1 MLWVYFAIAIVVI
14 IFFPIRATIFL
25 YYDGEDKR
33 LYLSVYAYGFIQIVG
48 GYLERKGL
56 NYIFHYSDEKAKA
69 INKNDMG
76 NLNNIKLKDLKAFE
90 VLSSRLT
97 FSFPFDVK
105 YLNYGAT
112 VTAAS
117 NLIFPFFKVKK
128 DFVDLKS
135 TVVLGRDEDL
145 KVYYKLEILF
155 NIYVLLGTFLKI
167 KVINEK

>member
-1 MLWVYFAIAIVVI
+1 MVWVYCAIAVVVI
-14 IFFPIRATIFL
+14 LFFPIRTTIFL

-33 LYLSVYAYGFIQIVG
+33 LYLSVYAYGFIKVLG
-48 GYLERKGL
+48 GYAERKDSD
-56 NYIFHYSDEKAKA
+56 YIFHYSDKKAKA

-76 NLNNIKLKDLKAFE
+76 NLNIKFKDLKVFE
-90 VLSSRLT
+90 VLSSRLA

-105 YLNYGAT
+105 YLNYGGI

-117 NLIFPFFKVKK
+117 NLIFPFVKDKK
-128 DFVDLKS
+128 DFIDLKS
-135 TVVLGRDEDL
+135 TVVFGRDEDL

-155 NIYVLLGTFLKI
+155 NIFVLLGVLLKI